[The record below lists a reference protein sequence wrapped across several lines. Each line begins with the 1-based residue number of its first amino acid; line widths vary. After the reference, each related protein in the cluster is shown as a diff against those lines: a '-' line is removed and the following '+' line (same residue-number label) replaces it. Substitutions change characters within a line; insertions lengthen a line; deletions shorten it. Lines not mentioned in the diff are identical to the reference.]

1 MCWLLL
7 LLHCAITVVHAG
19 LNADRSQIA
28 FKQGDEV
35 KVGGTKA
42 YVLWAPSAANQA
54 SNKVWVD
61 IKGDGKG
68 AVETAANIWSCNN
81 DDNAACGDT
90 YLQKLVDANKPK
102 EALWNKV
109 ANRFATSYTECH
121 ETINTG
127 FNNQFEDCHPE
138 CTGCAEKCTG
148 ENREK
153 WGCHGTR
160 TAECTETGS
169 DGSACAFCGTGVCCR
184 MGRDSD
190 TGDCDSVKI
199 KGTRGHHGCVPR
211 SISEVCERRLPPDH
225 EFYDTATTD
234 TNKNTPRY
242 KTVDALFQKVEAC
255 PKSKGYNKDTAKCES
270 CIAGSTYSD
279 TDNYQTCKPCSTE
292 CKNSELGTQSV
303 RLQCT
308 TDQDV
313 DTQCVLCNHEILKR
327 AESFYRDT
335 PGLDCIA
342 CSTQQ
347 QTCDEWKAVIA
358 VPELGPSDSSGYQNC
373 QNAEAGECICGPGLQ
388 PKFPA
393 LSSTNPFSALSSTN
407 PCEVCTDG
415 KYSDTYGLN
424 PCVPCGIDMKSNLP
438 RNSSANCNC
447 DTKPN
452 HVQVAPFERRCVS
465 CSIFTAGHKP
475 YRPVNQTDCS
485 NCPVGFWLDLS
496 TDAEANCT
504 QIPRIELECPKGN
517 VFGWILNPSTDQ
529 YAPNNRFGQQ
539 QSLFIRDVPSGSYLD
554 ISTHQIQSCD
564 YCPIYQYADLCG
576 PPYSESV
583 YLQAGTTIFKQA
595 LDDDSPLPCIKPA
608 DYSLVRQGICLEC
621 EACGINTYNDGC
633 GSKDQPKGTCKE
645 CAKHCLESNQFLNHT
660 LSTGCDHP
668 HATEDY
674 QCADCEV
681 IHKSRL
687 GRYYIVVACAHSTY
701 HRWKEGNGDFSTI
714 TCSPPPWS
722 ADSECDSERDWKSAG
737 TYLPYCPPEYYVDQ
751 ACADASMSAWKKE
764 CCLKCTNPNTAE
776 LKKPFE
782 WTRCSGADT
791 TDTQRMVARC
801 ENNYY
806 QDGDSCKRCETCS
819 TAFAT

>member
-19 LNADRSQIA
+19 LNVDGTQIA

-35 KVGGTKA
+35 KVQGKKA

-54 SNKVWVD
+54 LNKVWVD

-68 AVETAANIWSCNN
+68 AIETSANVCSCNN

-90 YLQKLVDANKPK
+90 YLQTLVNQNKPK
-102 EALWNKV
+102 EVLWDKV
-109 ANRFATSYTECH
+109 ANKIATSYTNCH
-121 ETINTG
+121 ETVNTG

-138 CTGCAEKCTG
+138 CTRCIEKCSG
-148 ENREK
+148 QNRK
-153 WGCHGTR
+153 DWGCNGQKTK
-160 TAECTETGS
+160 ECTETGS
-169 DGSACAFCGTGVCCR
+169 DGDACGFCGTGVCCR
-184 MGRDSD
+184 KGRDSD

-211 SISEVCERRLPPDH
+211 SISEVCERKAPPNYVY
-225 EFYDTATTD
+225 YDTTT
-234 TNKNTPRY
+234 TTENQNTPRY
-242 KTVDALFQKVEAC
+242 KTNRALFQKVEAC
-255 PKSKGYNKDTAKCES
+255 DAGKEYNPQTGGC
-270 CIAGSTYSD
+270 
-279 TDNYQTCKPCSTE
+279 TDCV
-292 CKNSELGTQSV
+292 LGTNFSPSKNYASCQACGVCSAGTETD
-303 RLQCT
+303 RQCT
-308 TDQDV
+308 TTADIAPCQA
-313 DTQCVLCNHEILKR
+313 CNR
-327 AESFYRDT
+327 DDRQRESHYRLGDGVT
-335 PGLDCIA
+335 PCIA
-342 CSTQQ
+342 CSTRQP
-347 QTCDEWKAVIA
+347 TCDAWNAVIA
-358 VPELGPSDSSGYQNC
+358 VPELGPSDSSVYENC
-373 QNAEAGECICGPGLQ
+373 ENAETGECICGPGYQ
-388 PKFPA
+388 PKDPKQI
-393 LSSTNPFSALSSTN
+393 LSLTN
-407 PCEVCTDG
+407 PCVECSNGDF
-415 KYSDTYGLN
+415 SDTYGLEA
-424 PCVPCGIDMKSNLP
+424 CKPCGVDMNSDLP

-452 HVQVAPFERRCVS
+452 HVQMANERRCVS
-465 CSIFTAGHKP
+465 CSISTAGHRP
-475 YRPVNQTDCS
+475 YRPPLQRDCS
-485 NCPVGFWLDLS
+485 NCPLGFWLDLS
-496 TDAEANCT
+496 ADAEADCK
-504 QIPRIELECPKGN
+504 QIPRIELECTPSPN
-517 VFGWILNPSTDQ
+517 VAWLFNPSTDQ

-539 QSLFIRDVPSGSYLD
+539 QSVFIRDVPSGSYLD

-576 PPYSESV
+576 PPYSDSV
-583 YLQAGTTIFKQA
+583 YLQAGTTIFKQD
-595 LDDDSPLPCIKPA
+595 LLTDTPTNGIPCTAPA
-608 DYSLVRQGICLEC
+608 DYSLVRPGVCLEC
-621 EACGINTYNDGC
+621 APCVKGQYNNGC
-633 GSKDQPKGTCKE
+633 GSIDKPEGTCVQCNTE
-645 CAKHCLESNQFLNHT
+645 CSDLTKFLNHT

-681 IHKSRL
+681 IHKSKL
-687 GRYYIVVACAHSTY
+687 GRYYIVEACARNTY
-701 HRWKEGNGDFSTI
+701 HRWQEGSGDFSEIQCTEASSLP
-714 TCSPPPWS
+714 CAQS
-722 ADSECDSERDWKSAG
+722 RDPKKAG